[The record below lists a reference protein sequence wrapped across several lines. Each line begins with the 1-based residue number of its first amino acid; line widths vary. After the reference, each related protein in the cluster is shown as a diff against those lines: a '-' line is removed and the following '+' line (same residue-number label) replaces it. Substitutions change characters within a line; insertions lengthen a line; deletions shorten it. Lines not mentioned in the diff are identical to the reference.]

1 MATRYESVK
10 HPLCSM
16 TIPVA
21 IASLFF
27 LQDKK
32 DANSRLMSKQHV
44 FIFQPDNSLIGF
56 VASLVFQQW
65 QMDFSHHASRTAPAI
80 CFNGCQG

>member
-1 MATRYESVK
+1 MQEASTVALKKGYLEKSGLSMATRYESVK

-21 IASLFF
+21 SASLFF

-44 FIFQPDNSLIGF
+44 FIFQPDNSLVGF

-65 QMDFSHHASRTAPAI
+65 
-80 CFNGCQG
+80 